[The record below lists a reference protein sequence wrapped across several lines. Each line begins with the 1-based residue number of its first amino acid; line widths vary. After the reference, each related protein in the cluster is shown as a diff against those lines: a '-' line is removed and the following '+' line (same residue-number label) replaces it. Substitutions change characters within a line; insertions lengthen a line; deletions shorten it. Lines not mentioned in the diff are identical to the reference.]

1 MAKHL
6 DQGVIARAEFMACVA
21 ACAKNN
27 EYVENWLRLRGYSLP
42 RSAIERMVDEAS
54 GHGDAI
60 AQQFIADVHETV
72 YSRLDWNRR
81 PADVEADRNG

>member
-1 MAKHL
+1 MGDDL
-6 DQGVIARAEFMACVA
+6 QFMVCVM
-21 ACAKNN
+21 ACAKND

-42 RSAIERMVDEAS
+42 RSAIERMVDDAS

-72 YSRLDWNRR
+72 YSRLDWTS
-81 PADVEADRNG
+81 ATEAREALTGGRDEQ